1 MEVDLHIHSYESDG
15 TDSPMEIVKRAKKN
29 GVKVIALTDHDTIA
43 GISECEKYA
52 KEEGIELVK
61 GIELSCSK
69 NNTEIHILG
78 YFLDLEDKNFIDELE
93 NLKKERDSRNEKIIE
108 KFKNI
113 GINIDIERLKKM
125 STGKILS
132 RMHFANYLIEEK
144 IVSTKQ
150 EAFAKYLGTDG
161 KTYVPREN
169 FPPERAVEI
178 LKKNGAFVS
187 LAHPKLITL
196 NNEVLENLIILLKK
210 YGLDG
215 IEAEYSSFS
224 KDEKRF
230 YKRLAKKHSLLVTGG
245 SDYHGGNREGI
256 DIGYSGIEYSVYQL
270 IKDKKGSE

>member
-52 KEEGIELVK
+52 KEQEIEFIK

-78 YFLDLEDKNFIDELE
+78 YFLNLEDEEFISELE
-93 NLKKERDSRNEKIIE
+93 KLKKERDSRNEKIIE
-108 KFKNI
+108 KFKNV
-113 GINIDIERLKKM
+113 GINIDVERLKKM

-150 EAFAKYLGTDG
+150 EAFIKYLGTDG
-161 KTYVPREN
+161 KAYVPREN

-178 LKKNGAFVS
+178 LEKNGAFVS

-196 NNEVLENLIILLKK
+196 NNEVLENLIISLKK

-230 YKRLAKKHSLLVTGG
+230 YKKLAKKYSLLVTGG

-256 DIGYSGIEYSVYQL
+256 DIGYSGIEYSIYQL
-270 IKDKKGSE
+270 IKDRKRSE